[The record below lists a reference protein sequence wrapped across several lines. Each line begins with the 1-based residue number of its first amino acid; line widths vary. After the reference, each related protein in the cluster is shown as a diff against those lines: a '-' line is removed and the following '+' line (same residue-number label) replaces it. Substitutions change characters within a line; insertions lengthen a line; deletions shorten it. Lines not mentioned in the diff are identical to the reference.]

1 MDLSIHIH
9 EENRRV
15 HKIQH
20 SNWNNIKHMYLP
32 LNNKSPY
39 KIEYA
44 VLCALACV
52 CMVCYMCV
60 FHMFMCGENEEQK
73 QKREFTWALALIFIL
88 SLAER
93 VVATEYTK
101 CMPLCVF
108 IYTLVLFAVLQVLY
122 SVFMQQTHTHS
133 LTRNDCEREHSS
145 KYRKFLLCKKA
156 TKESLFRIWKKSIES
171 AINETANYMPS
182 FKSFLNFIGNF
193 LLFRVHIVLV
203 YFSGLECNR
212 LSWLM

>member
-1 MDLSIHIH
+1 MKYDNRLYVLCNSGNSLGARCVFVLHIRLHCLQACERLNYDGQNNRTNDRTQSKLIHAHVCVFIWMSIHIH

-60 FHMFMCGENEEQK
+60 FHMFMCGAK
-73 QKREFTWALALIFIL
+73 TKTRVYMSSRTHFYSFTRWTRRSNGIHKVHAIVCIHIYIGTI
-88 SLAER
+88 R
-93 VVATEYTK
+93 CAT
-101 CMPLCVF
+101 
-108 IYTLVLFAVLQVLY
+108 
-122 SVFMQQTHTHS
+122 
-133 LTRNDCEREHSS
+133 
-145 KYRKFLLCKKA
+145 
-156 TKESLFRIWKKSIES
+156 S
-171 AINETANYMPS
+171 AI
-182 FKSFLNFIGNF
+182 
-193 LLFRVHIVLV
+193 
-203 YFSGLECNR
+203 
-212 LSWLM
+212 